1 MALRER
7 AVVRSSS
14 KLLGTVTPL
23 ASKTFLL
30 YQTPMTEGAETKAAE
45 RFPSRVPPAL
55 RTLASV
61 AASQGAPSRGWRR
74 SLAPR
79 LSSWEVV
86 GCHMARSGRSPVAT
100 LVWTPCS

>member
-30 YQTPMTEGAETKAAE
+30 YQTPMTEGAETKAA
-45 RFPSRVPPAL
+45 
-55 RTLASV
+55 
-61 AASQGAPSRGWRR
+61 
-74 SLAPR
+74 
-79 LSSWEVV
+79 
-86 GCHMARSGRSPVAT
+86 
-100 LVWTPCS
+100 